1 MDNKPHIKT
10 IEELENMLWYD
21 RQKYLCSLDKTELL
35 ELLDRRIR
43 DNLDAKPNDYL
54 DFWLL
59 ILRTSGVRD
68 WSTVEQEGGWGE
80 FEQLLSIFLAE
91 FFNLVSDIDRY
102 AKVKAEQRWQKLLE
116 ERLETEEGNRN

>member
-1 MDNKPHIKT
+1 MNDKLKT
-10 IEELENMLWYD
+10 REELKNMLWYD
-21 RQKYLCSLDKTELL
+21 LQKYLLSLNKTELL
-35 ELLDRRIR
+35 ALLDRRIR
-43 DNLDAKPNDYL
+43 DNSDAQPSDYL

-59 ILRTSGVRD
+59 VLRASGVRD

-91 FFNLVSDIDRY
+91 FFYLMSDIDKY